1 VPQLPGAQVGPN
13 IEIDIDQKHVVELID
28 MEETPS
34 QFRDKRK
41 DAMTII
47 WKMNVWNMATGA
59 AIIDDNDGLM
69 WEHWGFTPDG
79 TWRNTNSG
87 KAAKAREWTEAFLG
101 REISDDEMSELIRRG
116 FKEGLL
122 NKKAVADFEWYTD
135 KNGIEKVRIIRLRP
149 YKAAQ
154 NGTAAKQQP
163 AVTAT
168 AAETPEERRARLR
181 RELEEME
188 GALPS

>member
-1 VPQLPGAQVGPN
+1 VPQLPDAPVGPN
-13 IEIDIDQKHVVELID
+13 IEIDIDQKHLVELID
-28 MEETPS
+28 LEETPS

-87 KAAKAREWTEAFLG
+87 KAAKAREWSEAFLG
-101 REISDDEMSELIRRG
+101 REITDDEMTELIRRG
-116 FKEGLL
+116 FKAGLL

-135 KNGIEKVRIIRLRP
+135 KNGLQKVRIIRLRP
-149 YKAAQ
+149 YKAAAQ
-154 NGTAAKQQP
+154 SAPAAKTQP
-163 AVTAT
+163 VTT
-168 AAETPEERRARLR
+168 APGVETPEERRTRLR
-181 RELEEME
+181 RELEEAE
-188 GALPS
+188 AA

>member
-1 VPQLPGAQVGPN
+1 MPQLPDAPVGPN
-13 IEIDIDQKHVVELID
+13 IEIDIDQKHLVELID
-28 MEETPS
+28 LEETPS

-87 KAAKAREWTEAFLG
+87 KAAKAREWSEAFLG
-101 REISDDEMSELIRRG
+101 REITDDEMTELIRRG
-116 FKEGLL
+116 FKAGLL

-135 KNGIEKVRIIRLRP
+135 KNGLQKVRIIRLRP
-149 YKAAQ
+149 YKAAAQ
-154 NGTAAKQQP
+154 SAPAAKTQP
-163 AVTAT
+163 VTT
-168 AAETPEERRARLR
+168 APGVETPEERRTRLR
-181 RELEEME
+181 RELEEAE
-188 GALPS
+188 AA